1 MAAKAYITILGRS
14 SWALINTYYGVL
26 RERGYYPDEIHIF
39 TEKMYKSKLPDII
52 SALKIISE
60 GFSFSPEFSTYS
72 VTDVDFYQA
81 GKKIQKLVKS
91 LKSREAVIAIDITP
105 GRRALIAA
113 ALIPAMKMD
122 IDHIYYLAISNTDD
136 AAKPYMMI
144 PIKYQKVYCFMD
156 AARGI
161 EK

>member
-14 SWALINTYYGVL
+14 SWALVNTYYGVL
-26 RERGYYPDEIHIF
+26 KERGYIPDEIHIF
-39 TEKMYKSKLPDII
+39 TEQMYKPKLAGII
-52 SALKIISE
+52 DALRIISE
-60 GFSFSPEFSTYS
+60 GFGISPGFSTYS
-72 VTDVDFYQA
+72 VSDVDFYQA
-81 GKKIQKLVKS
+81 GKKFQKLVKD
-91 LKSREAVIAIDITP
+91 LKDRGMEIAIDITP

-113 ALIPAMKMD
+113 ALIPAMNMK
-122 IDHIYYLAISNTDD
+122 IDHIYYLAIRSTYD

-144 PIKYQKVYCFMD
+144 PLKNQKVYCFMD